1 MNVASIIRTMRWLS
15 SSVIFNF
22 PLLVAVVLAEACSFG
37 RVGII
42 RRGTVC
48 RAWGIWS
55 HSFHITSGR
64 FFP

>member
-1 MNVASIIRTMRWLS
+1 VNVASIIRTMRWLS